1 MAGPESVFRKGLL
14 ASADSYITGVQRIS
28 LALYNL
34 DLPTIAAVNS
44 PAVGAGAGVRCSDRR
59 QAVPCGARPQ
69 AANAPVPSA
78 WTCRISWS
86 IAAGYQALMDQ
97 TKEHHEALPHSLTNE
112 SRCFLA
118 SDGSTLQMTLPDPK
132 KLDQIARMWNHRGRG
147 LITEMNLKIEKVATD
162 GVLVRMPFN
171 PSFCAD
177 EDESLLHGGVLTALL
192 DSVFGLANLVAI
204 DRISSMATLDLRV
217 DYLRP
222 ARSRADVMVRA
233 ECYRQTRHIAFNS
246 GTVWFDEPNRAE
258 VARGTAS
265 FALMR
270 GERSLLDA
278 MTRSRT
284 SK

>member
-1 MAGPESVFRKGLL
+1 
-14 ASADSYITGVQRIS
+14 
-28 LALYNL
+28 
-34 DLPTIAAVNS
+34 
-44 PAVGAGAGVRCSDRR
+44 
-59 QAVPCGARPQ
+59 
-69 AANAPVPSA
+69 
-78 WTCRISWS
+78 
-86 IAAGYQALMDQ
+86 
-97 TKEHHEALPHSLTNE
+97 
-112 SRCFLA
+112 
-118 SDGSTLQMTLPDPK
+118 
-132 KLDQIARMWNHRGRG
+132 
-147 LITEMNLKIEKVATD
+147 
-162 GVLVRMPFN
+162 
-171 PSFCAD
+171 
-177 EDESLLHGGVLTALL
+177 
-192 DSVFGLANLVAI
+192 
-204 DRISSMATLDLRV
+204 MATLDLRV